1 MKKIIISI
9 LLFAIFL
16 LSFSGCAAPTDNEK
30 INIVCT
36 LFPQYDWIKN
46 IVGNSERVDV
56 TLLIQNGSDPHSYQP
71 TAADIMTLSSCDMVV
86 YIGAQSDLWVQEAL
100 DRANNTHT
108 LRTALFEIE
117 GITPREISSS
127 SHSHDEHEHKHD
139 HGILDEHLWLSL
151 KNVIKATEHLAD
163 KICELDPENADK
175 YKANSEKYKAEL
187 LSLDADFAKATREAG
202 EHPFMLFADR
212 FPFVYLL
219 SDYGV
224 DFAAAF
230 EGCTT
235 DTDADFDTVLRL
247 IKEANEHRIS
257 HIAVTESSD
266 RSLAKTVASSANGDI
281 EIIVMN
287 SLQGVTKKQLSE
299 GVTYLSE
306 MKKNLTAMKIALG
319 VKGE

>member
-16 LSFSGCAAPTDNEK
+16 LSFSGCAAPMDNEK

-46 IVGNSERVDV
+46 IIGNSESLEV
-56 TLLIQNGSDPHSYQP
+56 TLLIQNGTDPHSYQP
-71 TAADIMTLSSCDMVV
+71 TAADIMTLSNCDMVV
-86 YIGAQSDLWVQEAL
+86 YMGAQSDVWVKEAL
-100 DRANNTHT
+100 QRANNNDTVKVALSEINGMT
-108 LRTALFEIE
+108 L
-117 GITPREISSS
+117 REISSS
-127 SHSHDEHEHKHD
+127 SHNHDQ
-139 HGILDEHLWLSL
+139 HGHNHNDSVLDEHLWLSL
-151 KNVIKATEHLAD
+151 KNAIKATEHLTD

-175 YKANSEKYKAEL
+175 YKANSEKYKGEL
-187 LSLDADFAKATREAG
+187 ISLDADFAKATKEAG

-219 SDYGV
+219 SDYDV
-224 DFAAAF
+224 HFAAAF

-235 DTDADFDTVLRL
+235 DTDAGFDTVLRL
-247 IKEANEHRIS
+247 IKEAEEHGIS

-266 RSLAKTVASSANGDI
+266 KSLAKTVASSTKGDI

>member
-16 LSFSGCAAPTDNEK
+16 LSFSGCSAPRDNEK

-46 IVGNSERVDV
+46 IVGNSESVEV

-71 TAADIMTLSSCDMVV
+71 TAADIMTLSSSDMVV
-86 YIGAQSDLWVQEAL
+86 YIGAESDLWVQDAL
-100 DRANNTHT
+100 DRADNAHT
-108 LRTALFEIE
+108 LRAALFEIE

-127 SHSHDEHEHKHD
+127 SHSHDGHEHKHG
-139 HGILDEHLWLSL
+139 HGIHDEHLWLSL
-151 KNVIKATEHLAD
+151 KNAIKATEHLTD
-163 KICELDPENADK
+163 KICELDPQNADK

-187 LSLDADFAKATREAG
+187 ISLDADFAKATKEAG

-235 DTDADFDTVLRL
+235 DTDAGFDTVLRL

-266 RSLAKTVASSANGDI
+266 KSLAKTVASSAKGDV

-306 MKKNLTAMKIALG
+306 MKNNLTAMKIALG